1 MYDSSY
7 QLVYM
12 VVPTGK
18 ASNVVS
24 YAKKLGATG
33 GTITLARGT
42 VKNKLLNFLSVFSS
56 EKEMIMMGCKSE
68 LAKEILPKIVSKFKF
83 EKSNRGIIFSTK
95 VNRLAK
101 SSDVKKFNTEIGEC
115 MHKLITVIVE
125 KGKAETIVETANA
138 AGARGGTI
146 VNARGAGTA
155 ETMKLFNMEI
165 EPQKE
170 VLLIVVKN
178 EKFQNVVNNIL
189 EKHEIQ
195 KPGSGI
201 LFVQD
206 VHDAYGLTN

>member
-7 QLVYM
+7 QLIYI
-12 VVPTGK
+12 VVPAGK

-56 EKEMIMMGCKSE
+56 EKEMIMMGCKSDV
-68 LAKEILPKIVSKFKF
+68 AKEILPKIVSKFNLK
-83 EKSNRGIIFSTK
+83 KSNRGIIFSTK
-95 VNRLAK
+95 VNYMAK
-101 SSDVKKFNTEIGEC
+101 SSDAKEFNTKIGEC
-115 MHKLITVIVE
+115 MYKLITVIVE
-125 KGKAETIVETANA
+125 KGKAETIVETANI

-146 VNARGAGTA
+146 VNARGSGTA

-178 EKFQNVVNNIL
+178 ENVENVVNNIL

-206 VHDAYGLTN
+206 VHDAYGLTD